1 MVFKVAKSKNY
12 TIMSNFHL
20 RDKNLSLKAK
30 GLLSFMLSLPE
41 NWDYSLNGLVS
52 VSKESKKAIRTIL
65 KELKENGYLV
75 VEQQREKNGYYKYN
89 YVIYEQP
96 VEVEKQK
103 DNPDTPKGYTVEGDS
118 EKDTQINTNK
128 INTKQQIDKIDK
140 TKSSIFEIDNLND
153 LTKDLIERGYIEKDD
168 LDIYKYNKLFNEL
181 LKKYNYKDLLIIN
194 HYIISKVKER
204 NFYDEYDELI
214 TNKFGYFQSA
224 LLSNINKFTSK
235 ELEWDEEAGWFKE
248 AVDEIDLD
256 LDY

>member
-41 NWDYSLNGLVS
+41 DWDYSLNGLVS
-52 VSKESKKAIRTIL
+52 VSKESKKAIRSIL

-75 VEQQREKNGYYKYN
+75 VEQQREKNGCYKYN
-89 YVIYEQP
+89 YVIYEQS
-96 VEVEKQK
+96 VLLEKQK
-103 DNPDTPKGYTVEGDS
+103 DNPDTQKGYAVEGDA

-128 INTKQQIDKIDK
+128 TNTKQQIDKIDK
-140 TKSSIFEIDNLND
+140 TKSSIFETNDLNN
-153 LTKDLIERGYIEKDD
+153 LTKDLIERGYIKKDD
-168 LDIYKYNKLFNEL
+168 LDIYKYNRLFNEL
-181 LKKYNYKDLLIIN
+181 LNKYNYKDLLIIN

-214 TNKFGYFQSA
+214 INKFGYFQSA
-224 LLSNINKFTSK
+224 LRSNINKFTSK
-235 ELEWDEEAGWFKE
+235 EIEWDEELGWFK
-248 AVDEIDLD
+248 DEVEDIDLD
-256 LDY
+256 IDY